1 MSVPKRHTTWGEVLY
16 EGEKYGV
23 LYGFHLG
30 EEREEKLG
38 KYIGGKIWMGSTAP
52 WATVKVEWSIEENKL
67 YLTKLLTNGT
77 MKKLLGSEK
86 ILADWVEE
94 LELLVEHRRIC
105 KTYEK
110 RGCYLN
116 EIKTLRLTFDK
127 GSLIDASEKTELYR
141 SIEIRKYI
149 DSNPAYATLSIDSR
163 DLRSYVDNEESKPS
177 EDQLLPE
184 LLSMLDLMLQKGGE
198 NDISLG
204 SKDLQNVMREGDLT
218 VLTSARGSNINEML
232 GSLVDS
238 ITDNGLHDAK
248 GCLLH
253 LTMHNNHPISSVKN
267 IVDYLESNLD
277 VGESPF
283 YFGTQLSDEFIE
295 DEVLIRI
302 LVSI

>member
-52 WATVKVEWSIEENKL
+52 WVTVKVGWSIEENKL

-94 LELLVEHRRIC
+94 LELLVKHRRIC

-116 EIKTLRLTFDK
+116 EIKILRLTFDK
-127 GSLIDASEKTELYR
+127 GSLVDVSEETELYR
-141 SIEIRKYI
+141 SIEMKNYI
-149 DSNPAYATLSIDSR
+149 DRNSAYVTYCIDSR
-163 DLRSYVDNEESKPS
+163 DLLDYVENEERQPA
-177 EDQLLPE
+177 EDQLLPV
-184 LLSMLDLMLQKGGE
+184 LLNILDQMLHEGNK

-204 SKDLQNVMREGDLT
+204 IEDLKNILREGDLA
-218 VLTSARGSNINEML
+218 VLSSAKGSKIDEML
-232 GSLVDS
+232 DSLVDS
-238 ITDNGLHDAK
+238 MTDNGLLK
-248 GCLLH
+248 MKSCLLH
-253 LTMHNNHPISSVKN
+253 LTMHDNYSIASVKK
-267 IVDYLESNLD
+267 IVDYIERKLD
-277 VGESPF
+277 IDESPF
-283 YFGTQLSDEFIE
+283 YFGTQSSNELAE
-295 DEVLIRI
+295 DELLMQM